1 MVNYKPFVLGSFLV
15 PALNK
20 CYITLILISTS
31 IRGSK
36 KPLPEN
42 EFYKKKNRYAD
53 YLLLAT
59 LASLLAFVGAVLFE
73 FVCRDIFV
81 GFYHI
86 FQL

>member
-1 MVNYKPFVLGSFLV
+1 MLHNPDF
-15 PALNK
+15 
-20 CYITLILISTS
+20 TSTS

-36 KPLPEN
+36 KPLQEN
-42 EFYKKKNRYAD
+42 EFSKKNRYAD

-59 LASLLAFVGAVLFE
+59 LASLVAFVGAVLFE
-73 FVCRDIFV
+73 FACRDIFV